1 MTEIITAVQ
10 PPKSLVQ
17 QAMEKDW
24 DIGRLTQIIELQ
36 LAQEK
41 RSAEAEFNEAFNAAQ
56 SEMPKV
62 IKDKKNLQKNTHY
75 ATLDAVVSVV
85 TPIATKHGFS
95 SSFGELPSTAETI
108 IPEGCRRFVLR
119 ITHRSGHF
127 REFVGDYPLDGKG
140 AQGGGVMNAIQGYVS
155 TRSYAQRVIT
165 CGAWN
170 IAPSGTDEDGN
181 DVSDTITPAQVE
193 VLSKMVETMKEKGI
207 PFDLKKFMVFLSL
220 PETDGMS
227 SIPVTKFNMCVNSLS
242 GKIAKGIK

>member
-1 MTEIITAVQ
+1 MTEVITVAQ
-10 PPKSLVQ
+10 PQKSLVQ

-24 DIGRLTQIIELQ
+24 DLERLRQIIDLQ
-36 LAQEK
+36 VAQEK

-56 SEMPKV
+56 AEMPKV
-62 IKDKKNLQKNTHY
+62 IKDKKNIPKNTYY

-95 SSFGELPSTAETI
+95 SSFGEVPSTTGTI

-127 REFVGDYPLDGKG
+127 REFAGDYPLDGKG
-140 AQGGGVMNAIQGYVS
+140 AQGKDVMNAIQGYVS

-181 DVSDTITPAQVE
+181 DVSDTITQSQVE
-193 VLSKMVETMKEKGI
+193 VLDNMVRTMKEKGV
-207 PFDLKKFMVFLSL
+207 PFDLKKFMTFLSL
-220 PETDGMS
+220 PETDGLS
-227 SIPVTKFNMCVNSLS
+227 SIPVTKFNDCVNSLS
-242 GKIAKGIK
+242 RKIAKGVK

>member
-1 MTEIITAVQ
+1 MTDLITVAQ
-10 PPKSLVQ
+10 PLKSLVQ
-17 QAMEKDW
+17 QALEKDW
-24 DIGRLTQIIELQ
+24 DLERLKQMIELQ
-36 LAQEK
+36 VAQEK
-41 RSAEAEFNEAFNAAQ
+41 RSAEAKFNEAFNAAQ
-56 SEMPKV
+56 AEMPKV

-95 SSFGELPSTAETI
+95 ASFAEVPSTTETI
-108 IPEGCRRFVLR
+108 IPEGCRRFVLQ

-181 DVSDTITPAQVE
+181 DVSNTITQSQVE
-193 VLSKMVETMKEKGI
+193 VLDNMVSTMKEKGI
-207 PFDLKKFMVFLSL
+207 SFDVKKFMTFLSL
-220 PETDGMS
+220 PETDGLS
-227 SIPVTKFNMCVNSLS
+227 SIPATKFNMCVNSLS
-242 GKIAKGIK
+242 GKIAKGVK

>member
-1 MTEIITAVQ
+1 MTEIIAVAQ
-10 PPKSLVQ
+10 PPKSLVE

-24 DIGRLTQIIELQ
+24 DLERLKQIIDLQ
-36 LAQEK
+36 VAQEK

-56 SEMPKV
+56 AEMPKV

-75 ATLDAVVSVV
+75 ASLDAVSSVV

-95 SSFGELPSTAETI
+95 PSFGEVTPTTDTI

-119 ITHRSGHF
+119 ITHLSGHF
-127 REFVGDYPLDGKG
+127 REFFGDYPLDGKG
-140 AQGGGVMNAIQGYVS
+140 AQGKDVMNAIQGYVS

-170 IAPSGTDEDGN
+170 IAPSGTDQDGN
-181 DVSDTITPAQVE
+181 DVSDTITQSQVE
-193 VLSKMVETMKEKGI
+193 VLDNMVRTMKEKGI
-207 PFDLKKFMVFLSL
+207 PFDLKKFMTFLSL
-220 PETDGMS
+220 PETDGLS
-227 SIPVTKFNMCVNSLS
+227 SIPVTKFNMCVSSLS

>member
-1 MTEIITAVQ
+1 MTEITTVVQ
-10 PPKSLVQ
+10 QPKSLVE

-24 DIGRLTQIIELQ
+24 DLERLSQIIELQ
-36 LAQEK
+36 VAQEK
-41 RSAEAEFNEAFNAAQ
+41 RSAEAEFNKAFNAAQ

-62 IKDKKNLQKNTHY
+62 IKDKKNTTKNSHY
-75 ATLDAVVSVV
+75 ASLDAVVSVV
-85 TPIATKHGFS
+85 TPIATKHGLS
-95 SSFGELPSTAETI
+95 ASFGEVTPTTDTI

-127 REFVGDYPLDGKG
+127 REFSGDYPMDGKG
-140 AQGGGVMNAIQGYVS
+140 AQGKDVMNAIQGYVS

-181 DVSDTITPAQVE
+181 DVSDTITQAQVE
-193 VLSKMVETMKEKGI
+193 VLDNLVRTMKEKGI

-220 PETDGMS
+220 PETDGLS
-227 SIPVTKFNMCVNSLS
+227 SIPVTKFNMCVTSLS
-242 GKIAKGIK
+242 GKIAKGVK